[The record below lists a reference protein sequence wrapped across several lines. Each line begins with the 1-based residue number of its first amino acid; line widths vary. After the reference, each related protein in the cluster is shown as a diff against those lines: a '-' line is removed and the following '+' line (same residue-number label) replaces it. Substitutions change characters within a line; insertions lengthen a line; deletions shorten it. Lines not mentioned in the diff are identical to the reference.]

1 MVTYVISNDGETAD
15 LNLSGAIGSWFGVN
29 GTEFADTIKNLA
41 TQGTVKRIR
50 VRINSVGGS
59 ILDGYHIFAA
69 INAINSDNTT
79 YKGCYVDTYIDGLAA
94 STAGWVALAGKK
106 VYMLD
111 YARVMLH
118 NPYSNKEN
126 LSSEDR
132 KTLNALKESIIEI
145 FKNRT
150 KKTEQEIALMM
161 DNCTFLKAEE
171 CLNFGFIDEIIST
184 DKNKNE
190 FDIEFTDLIETFNLY
205 TKKDTQPT
213 ENKPIFEPKQAEPT
227 QIELPET
234 NLNNFNNQNNYTQM
248 DLSNIAKTL
257 NLNEGAKETDIISA
271 INSLRAYEGLNK
283 EYAKKIDALS
293 AENAALKEDAKKIE
307 DAKCEALIN
316 QAIKDKKL
324 KEADKEN
331 WLSIAK
337 QNYQAA
343 ENALK
348 SMGQTP
354 DNNPRF
360 SQNIKNDNKGGEK
373 SWTFSEFLKND
384 AQALETMKEE
394 NAEMYAQLYKNEY
407 GVFPVLK

>member
-1 MVTYVISNDGETAD
+1 MVTYVTSSNGETAD

-126 LSSEDR
+126 LSTEDR
-132 KTLNALKESIIEI
+132 KTLNALKESIVEI

-150 KKTEQEIALMM
+150 KKTEQEIAMMM
-161 DNCTFLKAEE
+161 DNCTFLKADE
-171 CLNFGFIDEIIST
+171 CLNFGFIDEIVST

-190 FDIEFTDLIETFNLY
+190 FDLEFSDLMETFNLY
-205 TKKDTQPT
+205 TKKDTEQTP
-213 ENKPIFEPKQAEPT
+213 KPA
-227 QIELPET
+227 QIESPEQEIII
-234 NLNNFNNQNNYTQM
+234 NNFNTQNNSQM
-248 DLSNIAKTL
+248 DLSNIAKAL

-271 INSLRAYEGLNK
+271 INSLRAYESLNK
-283 EYAKKIDALS
+283 EYVKRIENLN
-293 AENAALKEDAKKIE
+293 AENSALKDDAKKIE
-307 DAKCEALIN
+307 DAKCDALIN

-324 KEADKEN
+324 KESEKEH
-331 WLSIAK
+331 WLEIAK
-337 QNYQAA
+337 LNYLAA

-348 SMGQTP
+348 SMGQTS
-354 DNNPRF
+354 DNNPRL
-360 SQNIKNDNKGGEK
+360 SQQIKNDNKSGDK
-373 SWTFSEFLKND
+373 TWSFVDYLKND
-384 AQALETMKEE
+384 ANALETMKEE

-407 GVFPVLK
+407 GILPVLK